1 MDKIIFHWV
10 ERAEYDLETAK
21 SMLDTGR
28 YLYVGYMCQQAVEKV
43 LKGIIAQ
50 QNKENLPIH
59 NLNRLAHV
67 AGIENDLD
75 PEQFNFLAELTP
87 YCIEARYGDYKE
99 SLSEI
104 INEQKAKETYEKTQE
119 IFKWLSRKIG

>member
-1 MDKIIFHWV
+1 MDKIVSHWV

-59 NLNRLAHV
+59 NLNRLAQV
-67 AGIENDLD
+67 AGIENDLNAG
-75 PEQFNFLAELTP
+75 QFNFLAELTP
-87 YCIEARYGDYKE
+87 YCIEARYGDFRE
-99 SLSEI
+99 SL
-104 INEQKAKETYEKTQE
+104 
-119 IFKWLSRKIG
+119 